1 MEARADAIANNIG
14 NLKVPEPLK
23 LALNDFVSQV
33 VDLYGRD
40 LVSVSAFG
48 SAVTG
53 DYDPAGS
60 DINLLIVYSELDIV
74 ELARVADL
82 SRRWLRKHKFAPRFL
97 SKRNVDES
105 TGYFQIDFLSMRDA
119 HVLICGQDL
128 LAGIQMQPEQLHW
141 QIAYEVK
148 AMRMRLKQQYWR
160 TVDDPERM
168 RAVLVGR
175 FTSLVHLMRALL
187 LLCDKPAPLRRQE
200 TIDAAAENFDIDR
213 ESAVNLLALR
223 RGKAPQKEALNE
235 LFAGLME
242 LIRKIDARVEETKV

>member
-1 MEARADAIANNIG
+1 MEGKADATARNISALRVPDS
-14 NLKVPEPLK
+14 LK
-23 LALNDFVSQV
+23 AGLNEFVAQV
-33 VDLYGRD
+33 VDLYGQD

-53 DYDPAGS
+53 DYDPAES

-119 HVLICGQDL
+119 HILICGEDL
-128 LAGIQMQPEQLHW
+128 LAGIQMQPEQLRR

-160 TVDDPERM
+160 TVDDPQRM
-168 RAVLVGR
+168 RGVLAGR

-187 LLCDKPAPLRRQE
+187 LLGGLPAPVRLQE
-200 TIDAAAENFDIDR
+200 TIDAAAEHFGVDR

-223 RGKAPQKEALNE
+223 RGKTPEKETLNE

-242 LIRKIDARVEETKV
+242 MIRKIDARVEETKV